1 MYYAREI
8 NTILKPDIIARS
20 ALYFLCVRG
29 PARTLVCCCLSLFFE
44 KIYTEQRQ
52 GDHAF
57 TAWCFDRN
65 IQILRVSPVFGPVSS
80 ATYASYL
87 RIEGPENGHFSL
99 FLDQFHQRLRLH
111 ICGLRGPENG
121 HISLFLDQFH
131 QRLRL
136 HICGLRGPEKGSVL
150 TSGASRPC
158 SAVECVMRCS
168 LNENSTVRTFFGT
181 LADNP
186 TVGDYNVG

>member
-1 MYYAREI
+1 MAIQTRWDHLLVCRILYCQPYSSPGGRRSTYVPKNRHLIMRQYLFLDTVMLKHLVHLLREAHF
-8 NTILKPDIIARS
+8 TSS
-20 ALYFLCVRG
+20 ALGDQLGLLCV
-29 PARTLVCCCLSLFFE
+29 VCLSRFFE

-65 IQILRVSPVFGPVSS
+65 IQILRVFPVFGPVSS

-99 FLDQFHQRLRLH
+99 FL
-111 ICGLRGPENG
+111 N
-121 HISLFLDQFH
+121 QFH

-158 SAVECVMRCS
+158 SAECCLVIVMFS
-168 LNENSTVRTFFGT
+168 
-181 LADNP
+181 
-186 TVGDYNVG
+186 Y

>member
-1 MYYAREI
+1 MCLLREAHF
-8 NTILKPDIIARS
+8 TSS
-20 ALYFLCVRG
+20 ALGDQLGLLSGVW
-29 PARTLVCCCLSLFFE
+29 CLLLLWPRFCQT
-44 KIYTEQRQ
+44 YTEQRQ

-87 RIEGPENGHFSL
+87 RIEGPENGHFLLFLDQFHQRLTLHICGLKGPENGHFSL

-111 ICGLRGPENG
+111 IY
-121 HISLFLDQFH
+121 
-131 QRLRL
+131 
-136 HICGLRGPEKGSVL
+136 GLRGPEKGSVL

-158 SAVECVMRCS
+158 SAECCLV
-168 LNENSTVRTFFGT
+168 LN
-181 LADNP
+181 
-186 TVGDYNVG
+186 

>member
-1 MYYAREI
+1 MREAHF
-8 NTILKPDIIARS
+8 TSS
-20 ALYFLCVRG
+20 ALGDQLGLLSVVVVCPLNFVKLTLSSGRVTTLLPLGVLTEIFKYCVF
-29 PARTLVCCCLSLFFE
+29 SLFLDQFH
-44 KIYTEQRQ
+44 QR
-52 GDHAF
+52 F
-57 TAWCFDRN
+57 TLHICG
-65 IQILRVSPVFGPVSS
+65 LR
-80 ATYASYL
+80 
-87 RIEGPENGHFSL
+87 GPENGHISL

-158 SAVECVMRCS
+158 SAECCLV
-168 LNENSTVRTFFGT
+168 STGT
-181 LADNP
+181 IICWI
-186 TVGDYNVG
+186 

>member
-1 MYYAREI
+1 M
-8 NTILKPDIIARS
+8 S
-20 ALYFLCVRG
+20 GV
-29 PARTLVCCCLSLFFE
+29 VWCCLSTFFE

-65 IQILRVSPVFGPVSS
+65 IQILCVFPVFGPVSS
-80 ATYASYL
+80 AIYTSCGL
-87 RIEGPENGHFSL
+87 RGPENGHISL
-99 FLDQFHQRLRLH
+99 FLNQFHQRFTLH

-136 HICGLRGPEKGSVL
+136 HICGLRGPEKGSIL

-158 SAVECVMRCS
+158 SAECCLVWCS
-168 LNENSTVRTFFGT
+168 PG
-181 LADNP
+181 
-186 TVGDYNVG
+186 NVSY

>member
-1 MYYAREI
+1 MQPTEGYGYIYLYIYPSETLNFRKFPKLYIYPSAVSLEFSF
-8 NTILKPDIIARS
+8 KSIIARS

-29 PARTLVCCCLSLFFE
+29 PARTLVCLSGLSPFFE

-87 RIEGPENGHFSL
+87 RIEGSRKRSL
-99 FLDQFHQRLRLH
+99 FTVF
-111 ICGLRGPENG
+111 
-121 HISLFLDQFH
+121 
-131 QRLRL
+131 
-136 HICGLRGPEKGSVL
+136 GSV
-150 TSGASRPC
+150 
-158 SAVECVMRCS
+158 
-168 LNENSTVRTFFGT
+168 
-181 LADNP
+181 
-186 TVGDYNVG
+186 